1 MCLCCGNRILRYLFP
16 VKALGDSDGA
26 RISAFY
32 LSESQK
38 STDKNVEIPQRQ
50 APPHLAHSPHVNFS
64 YSV

>member
-1 MCLCCGNRILRYLFP
+1 MCMWCGNRILRYLFP

-38 STDKNVEIPQRQ
+38 SADVDVEISQRQ
-50 APPHLAHSPHVNFS
+50 APPHIAHSPHLNFT
-64 YSV
+64 YS